1 MHVVV
6 VSICFSS
13 KNCDLQNFDF
23 FMFKIK
29 FLLLWFVDMKIKF
42 LKNILKNNHYLNVKY
57 YIDPK

>member
-42 LKNILKNNHYLNVKY
+42 
-57 YIDPK
+57 